1 MAVHGCAYVL
11 LEDRGVLVVDGSD
24 ARSFLQALV
33 SNDITR
39 VTDEQAV
46 YTALLT
52 PQGKFLHDF
61 FVAACGEAL
70 LLDCEGARLDDLKRR
85 LGLYRL
91 RSKVTLTDRS
101 EAFCVAAAYGA
112 GVPGALEL
120 ADVPGTARSEGGGVI
135 FVDPRL
141 AEAGVRA
148 VLPRDAAP
156 SVLEAAGLAANK
168 RAEYERLRIALG
180 LPDGSRD
187 MEVEKAILLENGFDE
202 LHGVDW
208 EKGCY
213 IGQELTART
222 RYRGLVKK
230 RLIPVAVEGPLPAPG
245 TPVRDAEREV
255 GQIRSGADGLA
266 LALVRL
272 DALEDAGSEAG
283 MLTAG
288 DARLMPQKPSWAR
301 F

>member
-1 MAVHGCAYVL
+1 M
-11 LEDRGVLVVDGSD
+11 LEDRGVLAVEGAD
-24 ARSFLQALV
+24 ARGFLQALV
-33 SNDITR
+33 SNDIIH
-39 VTDEQAV
+39 VTDERAV

-61 FVAACGEAL
+61 FVAACGDSL
-70 LLDCEGARLDDLKRR
+70 LLDCEAARRDDLKRR
-85 LGLYRL
+85 LGIYRL

-101 EAFCVAAAYGA
+101 DEMAVAVIFGEGAAR
-112 GVPGALEL
+112 ALDL
-120 ADVPGTARSEGGGVI
+120 ADAPGTARPADGGVF

-148 VLPRDAAP
+148 VLPRDAAT
-156 SVLEAAGLAANK
+156 SWLQLASLAAGE
-168 RAEYERLRIALG
+168 RADYERLRIALG

-208 EKGCY
+208 DKGCY

-230 RLIPVAVEGPLPAPG
+230 RLVPVAVDGPLPPPG
-245 TPVRDAEREV
+245 TPVRLGEREV
-255 GQIRSGADGLA
+255 GQIRSSAGGLA
-266 LALVRL
+266 LALIRL
-272 DALEDAGSEAG
+272 EALGGADSNATT
-283 MLTAG
+283 LTAG
-288 DARLMPQKPSWAR
+288 KAKVAPQKPAWAK

>member
-1 MAVHGCAYVL
+1 VL
-11 LEDRGVLVVDGSD
+11 AIDGAD
-24 ARSFLQALV
+24 ARAFLQALV

-39 VTDEQAV
+39 VTRERAV

-61 FVAACGEAL
+61 FVAACGESL
-70 LLDCEGARLDDLKRR
+70 LLDCEAARRDDLKRR
-85 LGLYRL
+85 LNLYRL
-91 RSKVTLTDRS
+91 RSKVMLTDRS
-101 EAFCVAAAYGA
+101 EEFAVAVAYGEGVA
-112 GVPGALEL
+112 GVLDLAATPGAARP
-120 ADVPGTARSEGGGVI
+120 ADGGVI

-156 SVLEAAGLAANK
+156 SWLQAAGLAAGE
-168 RAEYERLRIALG
+168 RADYERLRIALG

-187 MEVEKAILLENGFDE
+187 MDVEKAILLENGFDE
-202 LHGVDW
+202 LHGIDW
-208 EKGCY
+208 DKGCY

-245 TPVRDAEREV
+245 TPVLSGEREV
-255 GQIRSGADGLA
+255 GQIRSGAGSLA
-266 LALVRL
+266 LALLRL
-272 DALEDAGSEAG
+272 DALKDADRDAAT
-283 MLTAG
+283 LTAG
-288 DARLMPQKPSWAR
+288 DAKVAPQKPAWAK

>member
-1 MAVHGCAYVL
+1 MTVPGCAYVL
-11 LEDRGVLVVDGSD
+11 LEDRGVLAIEGAD
-24 ARSFLQALV
+24 ARGFLQALV
-33 SNDITR
+33 SNDVTR
-39 VTDEQAV
+39 VTGERAV
-46 YTALLT
+46 YAALLT

-70 LLDCEGARLDDLKRR
+70 LLDCEAARLADLKRR

-91 RSKVTLTDRS
+91 RSKVTLTDCS
-101 EAFCVAAAYGA
+101 GALTVAAAYGEGVA
-112 GVPGALEL
+112 GALDVAETPGA
-120 ADVPGTARSEGGGVI
+120 ARPAKGGLI

-148 VLPRDAAP
+148 ILPRDAAP
-156 SVLEAAGLAANK
+156 SVLEAAGLAAGA
-168 RAEYERLRIALG
+168 REDYERLRIALG

-187 MEVEKAILLENGFDE
+187 MEVEKTILLENGFDE

-208 EKGCY
+208 QKGCY

-222 RYRGLVKK
+222 RYRGLIKK
-230 RLIPVAVEGPLPAPG
+230 RLIPVRVEGPLPAPG

-255 GQIRSGADGLA
+255 GQIRSGAGGMA
-266 LALVRL
+266 LALLRL
-272 DALEDAGSEAG
+272 DALERADSGAVT
-283 MLTAG
+283 LTAG
-288 DARLMPQKPSWAR
+288 EAALVPQKPAWAR

>member
-1 MAVHGCAYVL
+1 M
-11 LEDRGVLVVDGSD
+11 LEDRGVLAIDGAD
-24 ARSFLQALV
+24 ARAFLQALV

-39 VTDEQAV
+39 VTHERAV

-61 FVAACGEAL
+61 FVAACGDSL
-70 LLDCEGARLDDLKRR
+70 LLDCEAARRDDLKRR
-85 LGLYRL
+85 LGRYRL
-91 RSKVTLTDRS
+91 RSKVTLADRS
-101 EAFCVAAAYGA
+101 DEMAVAAAYGE
-112 GVPGALEL
+112 GARRALNL
-120 ADVPGTARSEGGGVI
+120 ADAPGTARPADGGVI

-148 VLPRDAAP
+148 ILLRDAAP
-156 SVLEAAGLAANK
+156 SWLQAAGLAVGD

-222 RYRGLVKK
+222 RYRGLIKK
-230 RLIPVAVEGPLPAPG
+230 RLIPVAIEGPLPPPG
-245 TPVRDAEREV
+245 TPVHSGEREV
-255 GQIRSGADGLA
+255 GQIRSGAGTLA
-266 LALVRL
+266 LALLRL
-272 DALEDAGSEAG
+272 DALAGADSGAAT
-283 MLTAG
+283 LTAG
-288 DARLMPQKPSWAR
+288 EAKVAPQKPAWAK

>member
-1 MAVHGCAYVL
+1 M
-11 LEDRGVLVVDGSD
+11 LEDRGVLAIDGAE
-24 ARSFLQALV
+24 ARPFLQALV

-39 VTDEQAV
+39 VTRERAV

-61 FVAACGEAL
+61 FVGACGDSL
-70 LLDCEGARLDDLKRR
+70 LLDCEAARRDDLKRR
-85 LGLYRL
+85 LGRYRL

-101 EAFCVAAAYGA
+101 DEMAVAAAYGEGA
-112 GVPGALEL
+112 PRALDLADAPGAARP
-120 ADVPGTARSEGGGVI
+120 ADGGVI

-156 SVLEAAGLAANK
+156 SWLRAAGLAAGD
-168 RAEYERLRIALG
+168 RAGYERLRIALG

-187 MEVEKAILLENGFDE
+187 MDVEKAILLENGFDE

-208 EKGCY
+208 DKGCY

-230 RLIPVAVEGPLPAPG
+230 RLIPVRVDGPLPAPG
-245 TPVRDAEREV
+245 TPVRLGEREV
-255 GQIRSGADGLA
+255 GQIRSGVEGLA

-272 DALEDAGSEAG
+272 DALAAAVSGAAT
-283 MLTAG
+283 LTAG
-288 DARLMPQKPSWAR
+288 DVEVAPQKPAWAT